1 MSATPSAS
9 FADIDI
15 QVLKDKSLK
24 ELVDA
29 AVRFDSTST
38 EDILEKTQHRDQV
51 GSTEVSPGF
60 FIPHV
65 LTDSVPRIQLVLGT
79 EGEITWLL
87 VLMPSNAVPES
98 KRALSLLMR
107 QLAYEEEVSRIRS
120 FSSTEQFQHYLAVI
134 ERRDQ

>member
-38 EDILEKTQHRDQV
+38 EDILEKIQHRDQV

>member
-29 AVRFDSTST
+29 AVRFDPTST
-38 EDILEKTQHRDQV
+38 EDILEKIQHRDQI
-51 GSTEVSPGF
+51 GSTEVAPGF

-65 LTDSVPRIQLVLGT
+65 VTDSVPRIQLVLGT
-79 EGEITWLL
+79 EGEVTWLL